1 MSIAKLLDCHRM
13 ELDGIRYVILRES
26 VFEQLCEKAGIAE
39 TNEKALDEN
48 LTPAFDIDRASLSE
62 KLRRRRRAAGLTQA
76 ELARRAGVR
85 TETLNRIE
93 RGHTE
98 PDFTTIRKLV
108 LAMNEAERSEIERQM
123 SNHQGNVILEN
134 GVSKKDEERIS

>member
-13 ELDGIRYVILRES
+13 ELDGIRYVIVRES
-26 VFEQLCEKAGIAE
+26 IFEQLCEKAGIAE
-39 TNEKALDEN
+39 ANAKVAEEN
-48 LTPAFDIDRASLSE
+48 LTPGFDIDRASLSE

-108 LAMNEAERSEIERQM
+108 VAMNEAERTQAKFQVPAIQEENSLRQSEESIVE
-123 SNHQGNVILEN
+123 
-134 GVSKKDEERIS
+134 